1 MKKLALLLAIAGI
14 ALSSCNSS
22 YTVAKRKY
30 NKGFYVNRSTGNKT
44 KNQDVA
50 QQKTNKQADLLKTEV
65 VLPTINTEVAVI
77 ETEIINQP
85 VKSFITQDQPKNT
98 KSVNNNESP
107 QTLASA
113 NSNYVAKH
121 VNFKKIDI
129 SKAENKTT
137 NKKDSDTDLII
148 QIILALF
155 PILCLI
161 AVYLH
166 DGKSITLNFW
176 IDLLLHLT
184 FIGEIIFAILV
195 VLDVVD
201 LK

>member
-14 ALSSCNSS
+14 ALSSCNGS

-30 NKGFYVNRSTGNKT
+30 NKGFYVNRSSGNKT

-50 QQKTNKQADLLKTEV
+50 HQKTNKPADLTKTQV
-65 VLPTINTEVAVI
+65 VLPASNTEVSIVA
-77 ETEIINQP
+77 TENINQP
-85 VKSFITQDQPKNT
+85 VKSFVVQDQPKST
-98 KSVNNNESP
+98 KSINNNESV

-121 VNFKKIDI
+121 VNFKKLEI
-129 SKAENKTT
+129 SKAENKAA
-137 NKKDSDTDLII
+137 NKKGSDTDLII

-184 FIGEIIFAILV
+184 VIGEVIFAILV
-195 VLDVVD
+195 VLDVID

>member
-1 MKKLALLLAIAGI
+1 MKKLALFLAIAGI
-14 ALSSCNSS
+14 ALTSCNGS

-30 NKGFYVNRSTGNKT
+30 NKGFYVNRSTGNKI

-50 QQKTNKQADLLKTEV
+50 QQKTIKAAELVKTEV
-65 VLPTINTEVAVI
+65 ILPENKTEVSVI
-77 ETEIINQP
+77 ETASINQP
-85 VKSFITQDQPKNT
+85 VKSFAKQAEQKNT
-98 KSVNNNESP
+98 KTTKNFTSA
-107 QTLASA
+107 QTVASA
-113 NSNYVAKH
+113 NTNYAVQH
-121 VNFKKIDI
+121 VNFKKLDI
-129 SKAENKTT
+129 SKSEIKAAH
-137 NKKDSDTDLII
+137 KKGSDTDLII

-166 DGKSITLNFW
+166 DGKSVTLNFW

-195 VLDVVD
+195 VLDVID